1 MPNAGMRA
9 LVPPIASDPLPNGL
23 LGGCVDVVTT
33 TNMHEL
39 NGTDMISMSCAKSN
53 PWQDCPAPDPD
64 NILTPWVNPAE
75 KLFDRPEACSFEPL
89 TAYAGVEC
97 STFGISFPEAQSRA
111 MEQLRMGEQFT
122 LEAFFMQRGLA
133 KMALGN
139 DLTPAGGAVHVVRA
153 IGLLEDWLARNFSG
167 SGLLHVPVGAASL
180 LSTNYL
186 VPFASDENCPSTLA
200 GNGVVLGAGY
210 SASVGPYTAPQ
221 TPGTAAPQP
230 DAGTTQAPEPTTAAR
245 ASQAASSGPARKP
258 RKRAARK
265 PRKTATS
272 KLTAEQL
279 ADEASPD
286 VAAAA
291 DGSSSADSASE

>member
-33 TNMHEL
+33 TDMHEL

-221 TPGTAAPQP
+221 TPGTAAPAGEAWLYVTP
-230 DAGTTQAPEPTTAAR
+230 PLRIRRDAPSLALDAEWQGVNTVINDRRAVAESTFVAEVSCCIAAAVR
-245 ASQAASSGPARKP
+245 VSLDPCFCGP
-258 RKRAARK
+258 
-265 PRKTATS
+265 
-272 KLTAEQL
+272 
-279 ADEASPD
+279 
-286 VAAAA
+286 VAA
-291 DGSSSADSASE
+291 